1 MPLIIYTVIQIIGMS
16 VDFCVFLLLV
26 EFHLLSPLLA
36 NAVGKLIGVIV
47 AFIGHRQI
55 TFRSSA
61 LKNDASSAT
70 GQALKYSAT
79 LPLNILL
86 SSLLLT
92 GFLSLGFVPAFAK
105 LGSDFITFF
114 IFFAANKYLVFK

>member
-1 MPLIIYTVIQIIGMS
+1 MPLIIYTVIQIMGVS
-16 VDFCVFLLLV
+16 VDFCVFILLI
-26 EFHLLSPLLA
+26 EFNILSPLFA
-36 NAVGKLIGVIV
+36 NAVGKFIGVII
-47 AFIGHRQI
+47 AFIGHRQF
-55 TFRSSA
+55 TFRASA
-61 LKNDASSAT
+61 LKKDASSMAA
-70 GQALKYSAT
+70 QALKYSST

-92 GFLSLGFVPAFAK
+92 FFLSLGVIPASAK

>member
-16 VDFCVFLLLV
+16 VDFCAFLLLI
-26 EFHLLSPLLA
+26 ELNILSPLLA
-36 NAVGKLIGVIV
+36 NAVGKLVGVTI
-47 AFIGHRQI
+47 AFFGHRQF
-55 TFRSSA
+55 TFRTIA
-61 LKNDASSAT
+61 MKKDASSVTA
-70 GQALKYSAT
+70 QALKYSFS

-92 GFLSLGFVPAFAK
+92 FILSLGTVPAFAK
-105 LGSDFITFF
+105 LGSDAITFF